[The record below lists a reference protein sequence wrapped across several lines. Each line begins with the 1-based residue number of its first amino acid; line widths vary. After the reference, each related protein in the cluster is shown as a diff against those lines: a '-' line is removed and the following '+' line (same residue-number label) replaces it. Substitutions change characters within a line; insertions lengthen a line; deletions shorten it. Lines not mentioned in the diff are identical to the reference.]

1 MNNNDNPATAHLIYE
16 VDDTPPLSVSLPLA
30 AQTVAL
36 ILAGITL
43 TPIIALSAVGQ
54 VDIWGNWVVFAAL
67 VISGLTTML
76 QARPMLG
83 FGSGYVLFMGTS
95 GAFLAV
101 SIAAL
106 ETGGLRLLGSLV
118 LVSALI
124 QFLLAARL
132 SLFRSVINPTVGG
145 TVVCLI
151 AVTVMPIGFNMVSTV
166 PAVFDATP
174 HAPAI
179 TAMVA
184 LSVIL
189 VLSFFTEG

>member
-1 MNNNDNPATAHLIYE
+1 MNNNNPATAHLIYE

-76 QARPMLG
+76 QARPFLG

-106 ETGGLRLLGSLV
+106 EAGGLRLLGSLV
-118 LVSALI
+118 LVSA
-124 QFLLAARL
+124 
-132 SLFRSVINPTVGG
+132 
-145 TVVCLI
+145 
-151 AVTVMPIGFNMVSTV
+151 
-166 PAVFDATP
+166 
-174 HAPAI
+174 
-179 TAMVA
+179 
-184 LSVIL
+184 
-189 VLSFFTEG
+189 